1 MNKLAV
7 VTGATG
13 FIGTNIYN
21 KILPYFEKV
30 IACDHKLDTQKTI
43 LSPQELLNQLDT
55 LKDIEVVFHQG
66 ACSDTTCYNAE
77 YMMRENFDYSV
88 SLFRKCLQKNIRFIY
103 ASSAAVY
110 GDGPFKDNGL
120 FTDPKNIY
128 AKSKCL
134 FDEYIQCFLE
144 EKCSSQ
150 IVGLRYFNVYGPG
163 EHKKGKMAS
172 VIHQFHNQYK
182 KNKKIYIFKNSEN
195 YTRDFIN
202 VEDVVKV
209 NLHFL
214 ENESISGIYNC
225 GTGISRSFYDIAN
238 IMQAYCDF
246 EIEEVDMPS
255 SLQGKYQIFT
265 QSDNTRLIEE
275 ALYNKDFLT
284 LEEGVENYM
293 RFLESK

>member
-1 MNKLAV
+1 MKKIAV
-7 VTGATG
+7 VTGAAG

-21 KILPYFEKV
+21 NILPYFEKV
-30 IACDHKLDTQKTI
+30 IACDHKPDTQKTI
-43 LSPQELLNQLDT
+43 LSPQELLNRLDT
-55 LKDIEVVFHQG
+55 SKDVEVVFHQG
-66 ACSDTTCYNAE
+66 ACSDTTCYNTE

-88 SLFRKCLQKNIRFIY
+88 SLLQKCLQNNIRFIY

-110 GDGPFKDNGL
+110 GDGPFEDNGP
-120 FTDPKNIY
+120 TDPKNIY
-128 AKSKCL
+128 AKSKSL
-134 FDEYIQCFLE
+134 FDEYVQCFLE
-144 EKCSSQ
+144 EKRSSQ

-172 VIHQFHNQYK
+172 VIYQFHNQYK

-195 YTRDFIN
+195 YTRDFIS

-225 GTGISRSFYDIAN
+225 GTGVSRSFYDIVN
-238 IMQAYCDF
+238 IMQVYCDF
-246 EIEEVDMPS
+246 EIEEIDMPS
-255 SLQGKYQIFT
+255 SLHDKYQIFT
-265 QSDNTRLIEE
+265 QSDNTRLIEA

-284 LEEGVENYM
+284 LEEGVKNYM
-293 RFLESK
+293 HFLESK